1 MIFRQKWVQIWV
13 FGGPDIVHYLKKRFS
28 SYSSKNKFFT
38 GETMVLSARYNYFTH
53 FSKIL
58 EKSLARFFRKISKR
72 VFSNTKR
79 GGGYLEGG
87 VLFEENGKNGKKSK
101 IRSVH
106 FLSWIVPVLHA
117 KFQKNRWSGFRAIR
131 VTHHPPTHEGDSIGP
146 FGFQP
151 GTNIKDMHIYLN
163 ILFLF

>member
-1 MIFRQKWVQIWV
+1 MYII
-13 FGGPDIVHYLKKRFS
+13 
-28 SYSSKNKFFT
+28 SKNGFQ
-38 GETMVLSARYNYFTH
+38 VIAQ
-53 FSKIL
+53 
-58 EKSLARFFRKISKR
+58 KISILLVKR
-72 VFSNTKR
+72 WFYLLDTIILHILAKFQKNRWR
-79 GGGYLEGG
+79 GFFVKSQNAFFLIQKGGLSGGGG

-131 VTHHPPTHEGDSIGP
+131 VTHARTHPPTHKGDSIGP

-151 GTNIKDMHIYLN
+151 GTNKKKN
-163 ILFLF
+163 VTTKN

>member
-1 MIFRQKWVQIWV
+1 MQIWV

-28 SYSSKNKFFT
+28 SYSSKNKYFT

-79 GGGYLEGG
+79 GAIWRGGA
-87 VLFEENGKNGKKSK
+87 LFEENGKNGKKSK

-131 VTHHPPTHEGDSIGP
+131 VTHAPTHAQG
-146 FGFQP
+146 
-151 GTNIKDMHIYLN
+151 
-163 ILFLF
+163 

>member
-72 VFSNTKR
+72 VFLIQK

-87 VLFEENGKNGKKSK
+87 GYYSRKMAKTAKNQKSAQY
-101 IRSVH
+101 I
-106 FLSWIVPVLHA
+106 F
-117 KFQKNRWSGFRAIR
+117 
-131 VTHHPPTHEGDSIGP
+131 
-146 FGFQP
+146 
-151 GTNIKDMHIYLN
+151 
-163 ILFLF
+163 